1 MTHQTEPGDWVRD
14 GVLQPGAWWTWRYE
28 LAAVEDAGGAAAT
41 DVTLVY
47 DWTDAPGWFREEVP
61 LPAFG
66 EAYLQ
71 ESLAS
76 LERAAS

>member
-1 MTHQTEPGDWVRD
+1 MASTVGGPGRGRQ
-14 GVLQPGAWWTWRYE
+14 GVF
-28 LAAVEDAGGAAAT
+28 
-41 DVTLVY
+41 
-47 DWTDAPGWFREEVP
+47 PGWFREEVP

-66 EAYLQ
+66 EDYLQ

>member
-1 MTHQTEPGDWVRD
+1 VPRREVG
-14 GVLQPGAWWTWRYE
+14 
-28 LAAVEDAGGAAAT
+28 LAAQESMASTVGGPGRGRQG
-41 DVTLVY
+41 VF
-47 DWTDAPGWFREEVP
+47 PGWFREEVP

-66 EAYLQ
+66 EDYLQ